1 MSLVVLLGLTVGLA
15 QASAAGETEPSAPSQ
30 AEVDA
35 AQGAATGKA
44 AEVAR
49 VQAELAVANDDLR
62 RSSIAAAQA
71 TEAFNGAR
79 WRLQTARA
87 AVRRA
92 ERQLRV
98 AEADLAER
106 RSVIADG
113 LATGYQSGPSLRTFS
128 TLLGEKGIDATIHDA
143 ATYSNAE
150 SAMSDQYD
158 AYEAASTLATVASDL
173 ADRAR
178 SDAATAADEAKAAR
192 DQARQAEQTA
202 LAQAQQIGHRKEHL
216 LGELATLQGISVDLA
231 EQRQSALEQQAAENA
246 QQTAENQ
253 GDNSGDTDPEPSDPG
268 PSDPGPSDPG
278 PSDPSPSDPG
288 PSDPAE
294 PSSPSSS
301 SPPSTPTPSD
311 PPATTPPSTP
321 PPPASGASAAIA
333 FAKAQLGEPY
343 RWGAA
348 GPDAWDCSG
357 LTMMSWRAG
366 GKSLPHYSVA
376 QYQQSTAI
384 KSSQLRPGDLVFWGS
399 SSSSSSIYHV
409 ALYIGDGQIIHA
421 PRTGRPVSQ
430 ESMYYWIAPNFFAR
444 P

>member
-1 MSLVVLLGLTVGLA
+1 LVVLLGLTVGLA
-15 QASAAGETEPSAPSQ
+15 QASAADETEPSAPSQ

-35 AQGAATGKA
+35 AQGAATSKA

-98 AEADLAER
+98 VEADLAER
-106 RSVIADG
+106 RSVIADS

-158 AYEAASTLATVASDL
+158 AYEAASTLATVASDQ
-173 ADRAR
+173 ADQAR
-178 SDAATAADEAKAAR
+178 SDAATAADEARSAR
-192 DQARQAEQTA
+192 DQARQAEKTA
-202 LAQAQQIGHRKEHL
+202 LAQAQQIGHRKENL

-246 QQTAENQ
+246 QQTAEDSD
-253 GDNSGDTDPEPSDPG
+253 DNSADTDPG
-268 PSDPGPSDPG
+268 PSEPSSSDPPSDP
-278 PSDPSPSDPG
+278 DPSE
-288 PSDPAE
+288 PAE
-294 PSSPSSS
+294 PSSPPSS

-366 GKSLPHYSVA
+366 GRSLPHYSVA

-409 ALYIGDGQIIHA
+409 AIYIGGGQIIHA
-421 PRTGRPVSQ
+421 PRPGRSVSQ